1 MDGHKM
7 SKSRGNLVFVDK
19 LRTQHDPMVIRLGL
33 IEHHYRTEWEWDDG
47 LMARNEARLAKWKSM
62 ARVGNA
68 DGDAGLLAEV
78 RASLDND
85 LDTPTAVALVDAA
98 VSKGVAVGDSARLL
112 GVSI

>member
-19 LRTQHDPMVIRLGL
+19 LRTQHDPMAIRLGL

-47 LMARNEARLAKWKSM
+47 LMARNEARLAKWKSV
-62 ARVGNA
+62 AHVGSSRGA
-68 DGDAGLLAEV
+68 AGLLAEV
-78 RASLDND
+78 RASLDID